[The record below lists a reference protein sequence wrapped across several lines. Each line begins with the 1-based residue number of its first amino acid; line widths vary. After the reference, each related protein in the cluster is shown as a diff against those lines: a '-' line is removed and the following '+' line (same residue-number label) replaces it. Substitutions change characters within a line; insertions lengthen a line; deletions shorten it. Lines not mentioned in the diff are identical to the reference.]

1 MGFFGRTEDTS
12 IPLIARK
19 LNTSNSVNVNIDKI
33 VRNMDKDYYK
43 NFFSGNPKNNLTKTE
58 FEQFAKSNILKK
70 VFEIASSDVL
80 KYDYF
85 WRRPETKILLMTQAG
100 KEFLQSDIG
109 KQFFQLHKDIYDL
122 NKFANPDSLIRSRA
136 AISIF
141 SKQEGQMFLKSQ
153 EGKQFLDKILRNEPD
168 LFFSLRELLQTPA
181 LEDYLRPDEK
191 INEIVEIA
199 KNKNKGIYPIIT
211 TNDFIWY
218 LQYTPSGLI
227 VRRNLNNLLVN
238 DPYFFSRKIAYATR
252 DQNLKYMM
260 ENSLKEAL
268 SNKSIYSGG
277 RKKTSSRKI

>member
-1 MGFFGRTEDTS
+1 MLFFRTEDTS
-12 IPLIARK
+12 IPSIARK

-100 KEFLQSDIG
+100 KEFLQSDNG
-109 KQFFQLHKDIYDL
+109 KVFFQLHKDIYGL
-122 NKFANPDSLIRSRA
+122 NKFANPDSLIRSRY
-136 AISIF
+136 AISTF
-141 SKQEGQMFLKSQ
+141 STQEGQMFLKSQ
-153 EGKQFLDKILRNEPD
+153 EGKQFLDKILRNEPV
-168 LFFSLRELLQTPA
+168 LFFSMGKLLQTPA

-227 VRRNLNNLLVN
+227 VRRNLNNFLVN
-238 DPYFFSRKIAYATR
+238 EPYFFSRKIEYATR

>member
-1 MGFFGRTEDTS
+1 MLFFRTEDTS
-12 IPLIARK
+12 IPSIARK

-100 KEFLQSDIG
+100 KEFLQSDNG

-122 NKFANPDSLIRSRA
+122 NKFANPDSLIRSRF
-136 AISIF
+136 AISTF
-141 SKQEGQMFLKSQ
+141 STQEGQMFLKSQ
-153 EGKQFLDKILRNEPD
+153 EGKQFLDKILRNEPV
-168 LFFSLRELLQTPA
+168 LFFSMGKLLQTPA

-227 VRRNLNNLLVN
+227 VRRNLNNFLVN

>member
-1 MGFFGRTEDTS
+1 MPFFRTEDTS

-19 LNTSNSVNVNIDKI
+19 LNTANSVNVNIDKI
-33 VRNMDKDYYK
+33 VRNMDKEYYK

-109 KQFFQLHKDIYDL
+109 KKFLQLYNELYDL
-122 NKFANPDSLIRSRA
+122 NKFANPDSLIRKPS

-141 SKQEGQMFLKSQ
+141 STHEGQMFLKSQ

-168 LFFSLRELLQTPA
+168 LFFRMGKLLQTPA

-199 KNKNKGIYPIIT
+199 KNKNRGLYPIIT
-211 TNDFIWY
+211 TNEFIWY

-227 VRRNLNNLLVN
+227 VRRILNDFVMK
-238 DPYFFSRKIAYATR
+238 DPSFFTRKIDIVR
-252 DQNLKYMM
+252 DEGLREMM
-260 ENSLKEAL
+260 YKSLKEAL
-268 SNKSIYSGG
+268 SNKYSIGG